1 MRTAIV
7 ILNWNTKEYLERFLP
22 GVIAEA
28 ERNKGAE
35 IVVADSG
42 STDGSIELVADKFPV
57 VRVIALG
64 ENRGFT
70 GGYNKA
76 LEELEKDGFEFYLLL
91 NSDIEVPEGWLRPL
105 IEWMESHPE
114 CGACGPKLL
123 SYYEKDKFEYAGA
136 AGGML
141 DAYGYPFCRGRAM
154 KMTEK
159 DEGQYDEPKN
169 VFWVTGACLM
179 LRAALWHEL
188 GGLDAR
194 FFAHQ
199 EEIDLCWRMQLKGW
213 KVSVVPQSFAYH
225 LGGGTLPPESPW
237 KMKLNHRNSLL
248 LLDNNLQATYALRL
262 QKKTKASR
270 LQENAHRKAK
280 RRIRTRMLM
289 DGMSAIIYLLQG
301 HRDFYKAVID
311 AHKEFRQ
318 LRGKNGVTC
327 AVNGQ
332 LDGLY
337 EGWIIPKAVFQGK
350 KVFNLIHKL

>member
-1 MRTAIV
+1 MRTAVV

-28 ERNKGAE
+28 ERNAGTE
-35 IVVADSG
+35 MVVVDNG
-42 STDGSIELVADKFPV
+42 STDGSAELVARKFPR

-64 ENRGFT
+64 ENLGFT
-70 GGYNKA
+70 GGYNRA
-76 LEELEKDGFEFYLLL
+76 FEELEKDEFDLYLLL

-105 IEWMESHPE
+105 IGWMESHPE

-123 SYYEKDKFEYAGA
+123 SYYERDRFEYAGA

-154 KMTEK
+154 KMTER

-179 LRAALWHEL
+179 LRATLWHEL

-248 LLDNNLQATYALRL
+248 LLDNNLQATYAIREP
-262 QKKTKASR
+262 R
-270 LQENAHRKAK
+270 RKAAGRAE
-280 RRIRTRMLM
+280 RRIRTRMLL
-289 DGMSAIIYLLQG
+289 DGVSAVIYFLEG
-301 HRDFYKAVID
+301 KPSFFKAVIE
-311 AHKEFRQ
+311 AHREFRQ
-318 LRGKNGVTC
+318 MRGKGRVTY
-327 AVNGQ
+327 AMNGQ
-332 LDGLY
+332 IDGLY
-337 EGWIIPKAVFQGK
+337 EGWIVPRAIFRGR
-350 KVFNLIHKL
+350 KVFELIHKL